1 MHRAAWSI
9 GAVFA
14 ALAMTVATSPSAARA
29 QASAA
34 APAPS
39 PALSRSADIL
49 VPFDPDRG
57 TITLYHEQASALN
70 LSPAGRVPFEVRVF
84 QSQEADSALSLE
96 ILWLEGER
104 LVRERRPLTRDELTA
119 MRARVAA
126 AAAAT
131 AALNAS
137 QTAPPP
143 EASPAPRPPSVPEP
157 PYPHGPTP
165 TPAPAPTSTTAWAPP
180 PAPRLNAG
188 RASLLTG
195 SAIVSLGF
203 YSWAVPVALDLHERD
218 AVGVGMLS
226 AASGFFVPLLL
237 TPRANVTTGMSNL
250 SFYGSTRGIVHGL
263 ALHDWIAGEPSVTYG
278 GDYVSI
284 EDDDNER
291 LAATVAGSVCEGV
304 AGYFWARQA
313 GLDAGRAQTIAV
325 AGDFGILW
333 GLGIA
338 ELLDDDDNEGS
349 RDERRLR
356 GASITLASAASL
368 AGGALAA
375 GHRSYNWGDAEIV
388 RTTGL
393 VVAGLAAA
401 TIDVGHDIG
410 ADDPDRDDGL
420 SDPNDD
426 PKPYIAAAMAASLAG
441 IVLGDRLVAGAD
453 FSPGQALLADLGTLA
468 GGALGLAAAYLLTH
482 DPDESGP
489 FTIGAALGGA
499 GGFALTYRLTR
510 PDAVRRAA
518 SAAR

>member
-29 QASAA
+29 QAPAA
-34 APAPS
+34 S
-39 PALSRSADIL
+39 PAHSRAADIL

-131 AALNAS
+131 AALDAS
-137 QTAPPP
+137 RAAPPP
-143 EASPAPRPPSVPEP
+143 EAAPGPPPQA
-157 PYPHGPTP
+157 
-165 TPAPAPTSTTAWAPP
+165 APAPPLPRDSTRTPPSTPPP

-188 RASLLTG
+188 RAALLTG
-195 SAIVSLGF
+195 SAIVALGF

-313 GLDAGRAQTIAV
+313 GLDAGRTQTIAV
-325 AGDFGILW
+325 AGDYGILW

-375 GHRSYNWGDAEIV
+375 GQRGYSWGDAEIV

-518 SAAR
+518 PAAR